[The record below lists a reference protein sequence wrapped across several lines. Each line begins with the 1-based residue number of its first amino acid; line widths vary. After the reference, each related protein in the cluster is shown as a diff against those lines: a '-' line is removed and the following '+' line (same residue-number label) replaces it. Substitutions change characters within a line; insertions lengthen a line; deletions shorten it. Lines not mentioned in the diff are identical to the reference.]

1 MPLSIEQVH
10 LQVVGSHVCFGSA
23 SFSITVAMRAS
34 APSHW
39 RNSLVNMVN
48 ISPMLRLPFWMPV
61 CHQLD
66 DASFPSDSP
75 EGHGHHIRIS
85 ENCGHKMTCKILTDD
100 THKVITQL
108 IIHPA
113 HEDAPNLHLD
123 PIGGEKQ
130 PPEIPEI
137 LKLMHQFE
145 IDAPDDV
152 TNPET
157 SGISGEEGLIL
168 AKCQPST
175 HQI

>member
-1 MPLSIEQVH
+1 MLW
-10 LQVVGSHVCFGSA
+10 VCFILNHSRNE
-23 SFSITVAMRAS
+23 SIRAI
-34 APSHW
+34 P
-39 RNSLVNMVN
+39 LEKLTGDMVD
-48 ISPMLRLPFWMPV
+48 ISPMLCLPFWMPV

-75 EGHGHHIRIS
+75 KGHGHCIRIS

-100 THKVITQL
+100 TCKVITQL
-108 IIHPA
+108 IIRPA

-137 LKLMHQFE
+137 LKSMHQFE

-152 TNPET
+152 TDPET
-157 SGISGEEGLIL
+157 SGISSDEGTNSH
-168 AKCQPST
+168 QMPTFNPSDLT
-175 HQI
+175 G